1 MLQKADPPSEPGR
14 KADLLDWIVRI
25 SDTIRPYSVA
35 AFGIAAASVAIATLL
50 RVVGGWASSDL
61 RFAIYAPA
69 ILATG
74 LLAGVPAA
82 LAAAIASILI
92 TVLAFIPPYFQF
104 KWLTEPEHLN
114 LFFDAVPYLIT
125 VYFAYLCRVVL
136 RRLRR
141 GERNSRILAAELAHR
156 SRNLFSVIEVIVQ
169 KTLADEPA
177 RAEKVFGRLRS
188 VQYANDLLTQK
199 TDPISI
205 RTLPLKEFAPYGENR
220 LVLRGPDLDIG
231 LENIRHL
238 VLLFHELTTNA
249 VKYGALSASEGRVFV
264 EWQWDGSRIALT
276 WKETGGPTVSA
287 PTKEG
292 FGSQLIAICVKA
304 LDGTEQSS
312 FMPNGFTCSMSLRLR
327 SSSVTEPR
335 AE

>member
-1 MLQKADPPSEPGR
+1 MLQKGDPPSEPGR

-25 SDTIRPYSVA
+25 SDPIRPYSVA

-50 RVVGGWASSDL
+50 RTVGGWASSDL

-82 LAAAIASILI
+82 LAAAIASMLI
-92 TVLAFIPPYFQF
+92 TVWAFIPPYFQF
-104 KWLTEPEHLN
+104 KWLTQPEQLRV
-114 LFFDAVPYLIT
+114 FFDAVPYLIT
-125 VYFAYLCRVVL
+125 VYFAHLCRIAL
-136 RRLRR
+136 QRLRR
-141 GERNSRILAAELAHR
+141 GERNNRILAEELAHR
-156 SRNLFSVIEVIVQ
+156 GRNLFSVIEVIVE

-177 RAEKVFGRLRS
+177 RAEKVFGRLRA

-199 TDPISI
+199 TDPITI
-205 RTLPLKEFAPYGENR
+205 RTLLLKEFAPYGENR
-220 LVLRGPDLDIG
+220 LILRGPDLDIG
-231 LENIRHL
+231 LQNIRHL

-276 WKETGGPTVSA
+276 WKETGGPTVSEL
-287 PTKEG
+287 TKEG
-292 FGSQLIAICVKA
+292 FGSQLIAMCVKA
-304 LDGTEQSS
+304 LDGTVQSS
-312 FMPNGFTCSMSLRLR
+312 FTPDGFTCSMNLRLR
-327 SSSVTEPR
+327 LTSVTEPR